1 MKSIPNCHEVKSYC
15 QERIE
20 THELGAQ
27 VDLLTGGIVKQ
38 VTDSLSN
45 MFHSSQ
51 PGRMY
56 KALCV
61 SNTDAER
68 ERRFSIQRHD
78 GDINQGGSSHV
89 GMSLASVKAAENT
102 QSSSSTRKKS
112 SSRTPWGKA
121 DTWRGGSWA
130 WDLTDFTEKFS
141 TIKGSPTVTRR
152 KGYTKEL
159 CCSSVSYKNDNLIYP

>member
-68 ERRFSIQRHD
+68 ERPFSIQRHD

-121 DTWRGGSWA
+121 DTCGGGSWA
-130 WDLTDFTEKFS
+130 WDLTYFTGKVQYYYRQSHCNKKKGLHKGTLLSFS
-141 TIKGSPTVTRR
+141 LLQ
-152 KGYTKEL
+152 E
-159 CCSSVSYKNDNLIYP
+159 